1 MSKSTKQ
8 LPEQTGCVSSC
19 GFVKQLKE
27 KDLELTAALADASR
41 WRELAQTLIREK
53 REWKQENHI
62 LQRNAIRLKDRI
74 QELEDQ
80 AAGLTKTR
88 MRNFKIR
95 GFNAQAGCL
104 AVFARA
110 ETEAKALDIARAH
123 GIIQPASVE
132 ETDIEGG
139 YTE

>member
-27 KDLELTAALADASR
+27 KELELTAALADAAR
-41 WRELAQTLIREK
+41 WRELAQTLIREAA
-53 REWKQENHI
+53 EWKQENQI
-62 LQRNAIRLKDRI
+62 LQRNATRLKDRI
-74 QELEDQ
+74 CELESQVDV
-80 AAGLTKTR
+80 LTRAR

-104 AVFARA
+104 AIFARA
-110 ETEAKALDIARAH
+110 ETEEKALDIARAH
-123 GIIQPASVE
+123 GIIQPVSIE
-132 ETDIEGG
+132 ETNIDGG